1 MSLGFSKVLDKDFEF
16 LPTGA
21 RAELSLSPFAGL
33 DDISLVKIELMY
45 KQPLNKD
52 LAWGVGF
59 NWPFV
64 FEIDKS
70 YANNAKGD
78 FFGGIDLHLDWCFNS
93 ENLHLLIGWHNM
105 TGKFEDN
112 RRDHRERDENY
123 SGYYLAFQIDF
134 LYSGF
139 HSINDYPE
147 KEGGKFLD

>member
-1 MSLGFSKVLDKDFEF
+1 
-16 LPTGA
+16 
-21 RAELSLSPFAGL
+21 
-33 DDISLVKIELMY
+33 
-45 KQPLNKD
+45 
-52 LAWGVGF
+52 
-59 NWPFV
+59 
-64 FEIDKS
+64 
-70 YANNAKGD
+70 
-78 FFGGIDLHLDWCFNS
+78 
-93 ENLHLLIGWHNM
+93 M